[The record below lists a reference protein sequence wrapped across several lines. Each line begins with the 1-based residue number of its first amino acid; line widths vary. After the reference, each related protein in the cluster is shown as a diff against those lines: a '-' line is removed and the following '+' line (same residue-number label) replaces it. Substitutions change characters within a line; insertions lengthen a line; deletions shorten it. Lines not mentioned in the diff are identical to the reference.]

1 LTGAFH
7 FYNFRSIGHVL
18 VKVSYKNKNKQFY
31 FSTKSLP
38 KMAIRITKKSKT
50 KNDKWIILLTMSALF
65 MVMISSPPTNSN
77 GLFMVVSAEEDVIDM
92 DDVVTEAAAVVEE
105 GVDAVDEVA
114 AEAEAA
120 AAAVEAEAEAAAAA
134 EEAER
139 KIKEAEAAAEEAAAA
154 AAKAAEEAAA
164 AAAAEEA
171 AAEAINSVMP
181 GGDDDEDSSSSPSSP
196 AVMAVVDK
204 AKSQITSALDRIKNV
219 SSKDAKKMAAGA
231 LGIWGAASV
240 TGWAMQN
247 IAGGAGVGD
256 AAPKP

>member
-1 LTGAFH
+1 
-7 FYNFRSIGHVL
+7 
-18 VKVSYKNKNKQFY
+18 
-31 FSTKSLP
+31 
-38 KMAIRITKKSKT
+38 MAIRITKKSKT

-65 MVMISSPPTNSN
+65 MVMISSQPTNSN

-92 DDVVTEAAAVVEE
+92 DDLVTEAAAVVEE

-120 AAAVEAEAEAAAAA
+120 AAALEAEAEAAAAAAA

>member
-1 LTGAFH
+1 
-7 FYNFRSIGHVL
+7 
-18 VKVSYKNKNKQFY
+18 
-31 FSTKSLP
+31 
-38 KMAIRITKKSKT
+38 
-50 KNDKWIILLTMSALF
+50 
-65 MVMISSPPTNSN
+65 
-77 GLFMVVSAEEDVIDM
+77 MVVSAEEDVIDM

-120 AAAVEAEAEAAAAA
+120 AAAIEAEAEAAAAAA